1 MAIEDWLDNE
11 PKVTGACAGASA
23 VCLVLSLAGVSAT
36 WPVDVAWAAIVLCGA
51 PILVGAVVGLMRDHD
66 VTADVLVSMALVAS
80 VYAGEWFA
88 AGEVALIMQIGSLLE
103 DYTANRARK
112 GIESL
117 VELTPRTARVVR
129 DGEESVVPV
138 EQIVEGDILRVHAG
152 ETIPVDGL
160 LTLGSTTVDQS
171 IMTGESLPVDK
182 VKGDELVSGT
192 VSRTGAFEMR
202 ATKPAGD
209 SSLQRM
215 VALAEAADANKA
227 PVVRLADRWAGWLVG
242 VALACA
248 IAVWAATGEFIRGV
262 TVLVVF
268 CPCAFVL
275 ATPTAVAAAIGNLT
289 KYGVLVR
296 TGNALQRLAEA
307 DAVAF
312 DKTGTLTH
320 GRPRVVGVESLS
332 GDATTEQL
340 ASLAASAESRSEHP
354 LGKAIVAWCK
364 ERGIPFEPAA
374 TAEVRAGLGIVAEVG
389 GSDVEVGKPAM
400 LGIMGV
406 DRAAVDA
413 SAAHYLEKG
422 ATVVCVVANGKLCGI
437 VALADTVR
445 SEAPRAVARLKEM
458 GVEPVLLTGDNAQ
471 AAGTIAASVG
481 IGEVC
486 SDMAP
491 EGKAEAVS
499 EMGGIGRRVC
509 MVGDGVNDALAL
521 RAAHAGVAM
530 GGIGSDVA
538 VESADA
544 VLVSD
549 DIERVPYLLH
559 VARRSMHKVRQ
570 NIGASLVINFS
581 AILLSAFGVLDPVTG
596 ALWHNFGS
604 VFVVVNAALLLRE
617 QDRG

>member
-1 MAIEDWLDNE
+1 MLFR
-11 PKVTGACAGASA
+11 S
-23 VCLVLSLAGVSAT
+23 
-36 WPVDVAWAAIVLCGA
+36 
-51 PILVGAVVGLMRDHD
+51 
-66 VTADVLVSMALVAS
+66 LVSMALVAS

-129 DGEESVVPV
+129 DGKESVVPV

-296 TGNALQRLAEA
+296 TGKALQRLAEA

-320 GRPRVVGVESLS
+320 GRPRVVGVESLQS
-332 GDATTEQL
+332 
-340 ASLAASAESRSEHP
+340 
-354 LGKAIVAWCK
+354 
-364 ERGIPFEPAA
+364 
-374 TAEVRAGLGIVAEVG
+374 
-389 GSDVEVGKPAM
+389 
-400 LGIMGV
+400 
-406 DRAAVDA
+406 
-413 SAAHYLEKG
+413 
-422 ATVVCVVANGKLCGI
+422 
-437 VALADTVR
+437 
-445 SEAPRAVARLKEM
+445 
-458 GVEPVLLTGDNAQ
+458 
-471 AAGTIAASVG
+471 
-481 IGEVC
+481 
-486 SDMAP
+486 
-491 EGKAEAVS
+491 
-499 EMGGIGRRVC
+499 
-509 MVGDGVNDALAL
+509 
-521 RAAHAGVAM
+521 
-530 GGIGSDVA
+530 
-538 VESADA
+538 
-544 VLVSD
+544 
-549 DIERVPYLLH
+549 
-559 VARRSMHKVRQ
+559 
-570 NIGASLVINFS
+570 
-581 AILLSAFGVLDPVTG
+581 
-596 ALWHNFGS
+596 
-604 VFVVVNAALLLRE
+604 
-617 QDRG
+617 